1 MTGRPVRV
9 IFTKWGGGRHWEFD
23 NVVLGRDERG
33 TWLGGPAGRVMTRPG
48 TTVTLRHDSVL
59 LVPDGQPYAATFN
72 RAGNV
77 VPGCAV
83 YVDVTTPAQWGEG
96 AGVGVVRLVDL
107 DLDVVRRWDG
117 SVLVEDEDEF
127 AEHQVALGY
136 PPEIVALAERSRD
149 QIRRAL
155 EAGEPPYDGRGEV
168 WLDRLADWVKRSR

>member
-59 LVPDGQPYAATFN
+59 LVPDGQPYAATLN
-72 RAGNV
+72 RAGDV

-127 AEHQVALGY
+127 AEHQVALGTRQRSS
-136 PPEIVALAERSRD
+136 PWPSAPATRSVARWRRESRRTTAAARCGWTGSP
-149 QIRRAL
+149 I
-155 EAGEPPYDGRGEV
+155 G
-168 WLDRLADWVKRSR
+168 